1 VAKKDETVD
10 QEHAWSLSVRTAS
23 TYIEARMLF
32 SLDTRRAVFQ
42 IVAHTVHDGYRSACD
57 VFETSEPSGER
68 YCCQDLFEKL
78 ACLLDYRGWH
88 TTAFKWRWILTVSS
102 CNVRLTLSGNLG
114 GLRRSQ

>member
-10 QEHAWSLSVRTAS
+10 QEHAWSMSVRTAS

-88 TTAFKWRWILTVSS
+88 FNDMSRQVAEHNSFQMAMDFD
-102 CNVRLTLSGNLG
+102 CF
-114 GLRRSQ
+114 